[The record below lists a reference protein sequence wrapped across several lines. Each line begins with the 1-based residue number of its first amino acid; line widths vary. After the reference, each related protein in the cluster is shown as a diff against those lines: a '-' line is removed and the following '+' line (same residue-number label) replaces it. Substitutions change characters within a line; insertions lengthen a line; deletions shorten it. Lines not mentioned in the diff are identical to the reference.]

1 VNFLLGGAFFALAAY
16 VGILL
21 AGTVHL
27 PAPLEDGPEPHEPP
41 TRWILLGA
49 ALAGAFITAHAGSG
63 AQLALLALVIAAL
76 SAVWCTDARYGIVPD
91 VFTLLPLAL
100 IIGIALFQK
109 QPLLLASAA
118 IPFLPFAAAAALSKG
133 RGMGWGDVKLAALGG
148 AVLGAQ
154 IALLAFGL
162 CCVAAVVYARV
173 KGRSG
178 EPIAFA
184 PFMAA
189 AITAAIPFGMLG

>member
-1 VNFLLGGAFFALAAY
+1 MNFILGGAFFALAAY

-27 PAPLEDGPEPHEPP
+27 SGPLEGGPAPHEPP
-41 TRWILLGA
+41 TRWIVAGA
-49 ALAGAFITAHAGSG
+49 AVAGAFITAHANSG
-63 AQLALLALVIAAL
+63 PQLGLLAIVIAAL
-76 SAVWCTDARYGIVPD
+76 AAVWCTDARYGIVPD
-91 VFTLLPLAL
+91 VFTLVPLVL
-100 IIGIALFQK
+100 ILGIGLFQK

-118 IPFLPFAAAAALSKG
+118 IPFVPFAVAAGLSKG

-154 IALLAFGL
+154 IALVAFGL
-162 CCVAAVVYARV
+162 CCIAAVIYARL
-173 KGRSG
+173 KGRAG
-178 EPIAFA
+178 QPIAFA

-189 AITAAIPFGMLG
+189 SIAAAIPLGMLG